1 MFQKTVLL
9 TPVFCGEL
17 DRPTTQQELPD
28 HTRQILPLGVTHP
41 KMPQT
46 RAERAACGTQKYA
59 ILASAEFK
67 TSKGVYSLN
76 YNWNKVAHVLGFTVL
91 LMRTHRHL
99 HLFREQKRDVNDL
112 I

>member
-1 MFQKTVLL
+1 MFQKTVVL
-9 TPVFCGEL
+9 TPVFCGEP
-17 DRPTTQQELPD
+17 DHPTTQQELPD

-46 RAERAACGTQKYA
+46 RAERAAGGTQKYA

-67 TSKGVYSLN
+67 TSKGVCSLD
-76 YNWNKVAHVLGFTVL
+76 YNWNKVARVLGFTVWFL
-91 LMRTHRHL
+91 RAHRHL
-99 HLFREQKRDVNDL
+99 RLFREQKRDVNDL